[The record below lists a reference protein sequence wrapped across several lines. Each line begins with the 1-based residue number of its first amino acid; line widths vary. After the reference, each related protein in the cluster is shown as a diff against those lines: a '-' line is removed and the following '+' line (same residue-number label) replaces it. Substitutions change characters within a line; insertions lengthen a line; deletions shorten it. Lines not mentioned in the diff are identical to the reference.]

1 MEPSVLKYIKQNT
14 AFDMNQLIETLIKK
28 RKKIGVFPI
37 NEDEWSDLGNW
48 QSLKKYTN

>member
-1 MEPSVLKYIKQNT
+1 MEPNVLKYLKKDCVL
-14 AFDMNQLIETLIKK
+14 DMNQLIEILIKK
-28 RKKIGVFPI
+28 GKKIGVFPI